1 MIMTYGKLPSLT
13 TLAALCENGELRL
26 MGGSTEFEG
35 RVEMCWNEEWGTVCD
50 DAWDTADASVA
61 CRQLGNSHIGKN
73 SAHTHYHFP
82 PYYV

>member
-61 CRQLGNSHIGKN
+61 CRQLGNSHISKN

-82 PYYV
+82 P